1 MTRALVLDT
10 HALLWWLASASPA
23 PKRVRTA
30 IDRAPTRAISA
41 ISVWEVGMLASKGR
55 VHLDRDVEVW
65 ANDLDAMPRVE
76 VVPVDHR
83 VAARAAV
90 LEDFHGDPADRL
102 IVATAIARRAPL
114 VTRDDRITSWAER
127 TGAVETRW

>member
-1 MTRALVLDT
+1 
-10 HALLWWLASASPA
+10 
-23 PKRVRTA
+23 
-30 IDRAPTRAISA
+30 
-41 ISVWEVGMLASKGR
+41 MLASKGR